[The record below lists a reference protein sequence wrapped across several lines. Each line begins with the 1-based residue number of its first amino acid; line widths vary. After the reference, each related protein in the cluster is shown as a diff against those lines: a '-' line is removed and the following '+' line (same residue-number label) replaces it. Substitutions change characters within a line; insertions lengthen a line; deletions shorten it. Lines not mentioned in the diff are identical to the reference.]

1 MTSFAV
7 KYSGAALPPKMQA
20 RGATGSRPSSAI
32 SRYISITRSAASS
45 WRLYSWMRFT
55 WTSNSVSGSSRTP
68 VDCAITPREPR
79 LVGALHVAEGALEL
93 GVGRVRLELAQR
105 LEVALPAVADA
116 RA

>member
-1 MTSFAV
+1 M

-32 SRYISITRSAASS
+32 SRYISIDAQRREQLALVLVDALHLHVEQRVGVEPHAG
-45 WRLYSWMRFT
+45 RLRDHA
-55 WTSNSVSGSSRTP
+55 GE
-68 VDCAITPREPR
+68 AR
-79 LVGALHVAEGALEL
+79 LVGALHVAERALEL